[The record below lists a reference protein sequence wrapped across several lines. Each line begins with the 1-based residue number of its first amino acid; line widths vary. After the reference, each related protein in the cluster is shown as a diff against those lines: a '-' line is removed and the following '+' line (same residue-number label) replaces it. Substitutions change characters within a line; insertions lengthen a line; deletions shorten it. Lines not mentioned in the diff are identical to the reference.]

1 MHENKC
7 AHTQIK
13 MTMKR
18 PGLEVQALIEVCNDL
33 FLPRPLPT
41 TIQYIKALS
50 AKYTVPES

>member
-50 AKYTVPES
+50 TKYTVPES